1 MHPCTA
7 CAIFV
12 AFTMSTSLCSAL
24 SNGYYVHRHDI
35 GFTVEQQSGSIT
47 HSADPAAVQSLND
60 TANYHSID
68 WSENK
73 RRPVWQTLRLNM
85 AKQMDRFETGDALV
99 SSLPV
104 VPATLVY
111 LLSEYEDSIL
121 KPSNRSARNDSGEL
135 NIHLIGASYLFE
147 GLSDWKVLAS
157 TLPPYIRKVRV
168 DLILGTPFQEDG
180 PPTDAKGHRVE
191 HEVGSE
197 GQHQVPLLHP
207 PVSLPQIGQEPY
219 TAEGL
224 RNMSC
229 RTFTFPDFAS
239 AVIDVKCQEHLY
251 QDVWNSIPKADLAF
265 MVNPGFPETFR
276 RSYDGVL
283 QYLLKHSIP
292 TAVSAQTNES
302 DEKRQMGTGC
312 NGTCSETDA
321 TSKTLQMFEAQTIFT
336 PSPFPYRYQCKNE
349 AGAVLKNSVI
359 EFFVGRKPGSSPIKI
374 LPPMA
379 EGNLSGIE
387 DNEDLL
393 ASLRLPVSRQY
404 AAAMTWLARGFEG
417 YRGHLRTIGD
427 WMRFHKWSQTR

>member
-1 MHPCTA
+1 MP
-7 CAIFV
+7 
-12 AFTMSTSLCSAL
+12 
-24 SNGYYVHRHDI
+24 R
-35 GFTVEQQSGSIT
+35 
-47 HSADPAAVQSLND
+47 
-60 TANYHSID
+60 
-68 WSENK
+68 
-73 RRPVWQTLRLNM
+73 
-85 AKQMDRFETGDALV
+85 
-99 SSLPV
+99 
-104 VPATLVY
+104 
-111 LLSEYEDSIL
+111 
-121 KPSNRSARNDSGEL
+121 
-135 NIHLIGASYLFE
+135 
-147 GLSDWKVLAS
+147 
-157 TLPPYIRKVRV
+157 
-168 DLILGTPFQEDG
+168 
-180 PPTDAKGHRVE
+180 KGHRVE

-283 QYLLKHSIP
+283 QYLLNHDIP
-292 TAVSAQTNES
+292 SAVSAQMTSGEMLGWQ
-302 DEKRQMGTGC
+302 KQKAAPT
-312 NGTCSETDA
+312 SEITQVPMDGEA
-321 TSKTLQMFEAQTIFT
+321 NLTSKTLQIYEAQMIVT
-336 PSPFPYRYQCKNE
+336 PSPFPYRYRDARDKD
-349 AGAVLKNSVI
+349 AMLKNSVI